1 MILCNSS
8 THARGHTG
16 CGACPWRACAL
27 AVSMQRPHGASPE
40 ARSFR
45 LHSIRL
51 QIGTTMSQL
60 RSVSTRS
67 FGAAARGTSAA
78 GAVLLL
84 PLPAA
89 GGSPAAASPS
99 QRALHAGGGLRT
111 ATAAVSRRCL
121 RCAPPAALRRGVLGK
136 KLECMCVFR
145 HPGWAGKS
153 EEGVVMESLR
163 GGRGGAQRAAQC
175 RTGAETG
182 GVVVGGARR
191 EWSP

>member
-1 MILCNSS
+1 MEGVCPCGEYAGAPRRL
-8 THARGHTG
+8 ARGAQLSAAQHSAADRDEDVLVLTT
-16 CGACPWRACAL
+16 
-27 AVSMQRPHGASPE
+27 SS
-40 ARSFR
+40 RSF
-45 LHSIRL
+45 S
-51 QIGTTMSQL
+51 
-60 RSVSTRS
+60 
-67 FGAAARGTSAA
+67 AAARGASAD

-89 GGSPAAASPS
+89 GGFPAAASPS

-175 RTGAETG
+175 AHTGAETG
-182 GVVVGGARR
+182 QSCMLVADPWVREQFALGRAAGVDSCMGVLV
-191 EWSP
+191 